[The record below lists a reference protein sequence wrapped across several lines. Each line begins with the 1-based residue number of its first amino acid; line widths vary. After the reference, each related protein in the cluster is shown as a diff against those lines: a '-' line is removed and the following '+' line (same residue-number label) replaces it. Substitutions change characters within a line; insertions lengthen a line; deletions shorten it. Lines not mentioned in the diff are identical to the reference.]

1 MRSNIIKTNDY
12 RRFIQEIKQ
21 RIQSAQIKAAVAVN
35 RELLRLYWDLAK
47 RIVEKQKQ
55 TRWGDGFIDQ
65 MSRDLR
71 KEFPDM
77 KGFSLSNLKYMRQWY
92 LLFEKSQQVVGQ
104 ITQIPWGHNIAIITR
119 CKNIDEAIFYIQ
131 KQFKITGPGRC

>member
-21 RIQSAQIKAAVAVN
+21 RIQSAQIKAVVAVN

-55 TRWGDGFIDQ
+55 TRW
-65 MSRDLR
+65 
-71 KEFPDM
+71 
-77 KGFSLSNLKYMRQWY
+77 
-92 LLFEKSQQVVGQ
+92 
-104 ITQIPWGHNIAIITR
+104 
-119 CKNIDEAIFYIQ
+119 
-131 KQFKITGPGRC
+131 